1 MLWNNVD
8 GGIVDYG
15 GGKKRSKTSSHNVT
29 ITSKKLEKTNLTVSQ
44 SSMCGQAIAKNLG
57 RK

>member
-1 MLWNNVD
+1 MLMVALLT
-8 GGIVDYG
+8 IG
-15 GGKKRSKTSSHNVT
+15 GGVRSKTSSHNVT